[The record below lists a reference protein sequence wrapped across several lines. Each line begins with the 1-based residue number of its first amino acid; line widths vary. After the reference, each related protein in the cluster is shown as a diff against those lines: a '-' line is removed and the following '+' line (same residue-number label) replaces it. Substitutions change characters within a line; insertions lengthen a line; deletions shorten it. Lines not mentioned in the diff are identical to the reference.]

1 MTRARQQLIIS
12 HAESRRL
19 YGREQRAQPSR
30 FLREIPNQ
38 YLQEIRMQ
46 GQVSRPVTA
55 CQNTNNSKSSLATVA
70 SNSGFSLGQQVH
82 HNKFGDGV
90 ILQQEGDGS
99 QARVQVNFENAGSK
113 WLVLAYANLT
123 AAS

>member
-1 MTRARQQLIIS
+1 
-12 HAESRRL
+12 
-19 YGREQRAQPSR
+19 
-30 FLREIPNQ
+30 
-38 YLQEIRMQ
+38 
-46 GQVSRPVTA
+46 VTA
-55 CQNTNNSKSSLATVA
+55 YQNTNNTKSSLATAA
-70 SNSGFSLGQQVH
+70 SNSGFNLGQQVH